1 MQLFSDNRIKSGYFG
16 EIFRFSIAKFQKCVL
31 LNLYQKIKG
40 GVFMSERI
48 YYGGEILTMES
59 ELYADYL
66 IAENGRIKG
75 TGKGARLSR
84 SPQPSFRLRK
94 PFFTAFALGL

>member
-16 EIFRFSIAKFQKCVL
+16 EIFRFSIAKFQKCVI

-75 TGKGARLSR
+75 TGKGAPPASLSG
-84 SPQPSFRLRK
+84 SAEK
-94 PFFTAFALGL
+94 

>member
-16 EIFRFSIAKFQKCVL
+16 EIFRFSIAKFQKCVI

-48 YYGGEILTMES
+48 YYGGESLTVGCEVC
-59 ELYADYL
+59 ED
-66 IAENGRIKG
+66 
-75 TGKGARLSR
+75 
-84 SPQPSFRLRK
+84 
-94 PFFTAFALGL
+94 